1 MAKEQIKYEWK
12 GINLKDQ
19 RLIMDPPAD
28 DAIQSLF
35 EKKNMGYL
43 VGLLKKMAK
52 NDDLV
57 GMAKN
62 DDDDD
67 DVSIELRQSM
77 HNLIKEEFKLK
88 FTPEDIKYFDQT
100 YDIWEKHGMKF
111 IFILFFRALPYTYRA
126 EKPANV
132 LRMTKLLITH
142 AERRIFETAQFVFDV
157 MDKKWWTPDKKGV
170 LTATKIRLMHSGM
183 RHVILD
189 DNKSGEKWNSKWGKP
204 ISQEDLIATNQV
216 FSLEFF
222 HGLQLLGEE
231 LKPGE
236 QKAWFHTWKTIGK
249 IMGVR
254 DDLIGKDVK
263 EAWELQHTIY
273 DHLFKDKSHSG
284 IMLAKALV
292 ETMNTFHLPTKLTLI
307 MMRRMLADEQFP
319 DSFEKMLGPSFEKDY
334 PELFETHTNED
345 DQKDHEKRLR
355 GHYHSELKNYYN
367 KINDEKGNIIK
378 KGNENKENEPV
389 AHKGWFQKI
398 VDFLMD
404 LIGISK
410 KEKHLIDRHIELLHN
425 VLHHRDTGNP
435 VEELEEEMILDSMSA
450 MGGIMIS
457 ILNGHFRKGKET
469 GFRIPKTL
477 QDNWQL
483 KG

>member
-1 MAKEQIKYEWK
+1 MAKTKYEWN
-12 GINLKDQ
+12 GINLEDQ

-28 DAIQSLF
+28 DAVESIF
-35 EKKNMGYL
+35 EKENMGYL
-43 VGLLKKMAK
+43 AGLLKKMAK
-52 NDDLV
+52 NDDF
-57 GMAKN
+57 
-62 DDDDD
+62 
-67 DVSIELRQSM
+67 VSSKLPPIMHDFVQKELNFSFTEQDIE
-77 HNLIKEEFKLK
+77 
-88 FTPEDIKYFDQT
+88 YFNQT
-100 YDIWEKHGMKF
+100 QKIWEKKGMKF

-157 MDKKWWTPDKKGV
+157 MDKNWWTPENKGI
-170 LTATKIRLMHSGM
+170 LTATKIRIMHAGM

-189 DNKSGEKWNSKWGKP
+189 DNTSDEQWNPEWGKP

-222 HGLQLLGEE
+222 HGLQILGDD
-231 LKPGE
+231 LSPKE
-236 QKAWFHTWKTIGK
+236 QTAWFHTWKTIGK
-249 IMGVR
+249 IMGVQ
-254 DDLIGKDVK
+254 DDLIGKNVED
-263 EAWELQHTIY
+263 AWKLQHTIY
-273 DHLFKDKSHSG
+273 AHLFKDKSHSG

-307 MMRRMLADEQFP
+307 MMRKMLSDEQFP
-319 DSFEKMLGPSFEKDY
+319 DSFEKMLGPSFEKEY
-334 PELFETHTNED
+334 PVLFETHTSEEN
-345 DQKDHEKRLR
+345 QKEHEKRIR
-355 GHYHSELKNYYN
+355 GHYHSELKDYYEKLNEEKKTIIQDGIDN
-367 KINDEKGNIIK
+367 KQ
-378 KGNENKENEPV
+378 NEPV

-398 VDFLMD
+398 VDFLMN
-404 LIGISK
+404 LVGISQ
-410 KEKHLIDRHIELLHN
+410 KEQHLIDVHIGLLHN
-425 VLHHRDTGNP
+425 VLHHKDTGDP
-435 VEELEEEMILDSMSA
+435 LEELEEEMILDSMSA
-450 MGGIMIS
+450 MGGIMIT